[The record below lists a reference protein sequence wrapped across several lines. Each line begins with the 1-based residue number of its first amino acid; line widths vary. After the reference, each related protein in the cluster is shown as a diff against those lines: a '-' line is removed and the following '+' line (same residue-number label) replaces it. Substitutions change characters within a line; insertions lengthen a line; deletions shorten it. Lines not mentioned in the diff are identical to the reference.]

1 MNKKSLTVRPHQ
13 ERPFLRAT
21 LQLEYSVRCR
31 FVQPFF
37 SASSGT
43 GEGSRKNLEQNPT
56 DGNIHIGTMLIPPR
70 GLAGEALF
78 PRPAVAAIAG
88 GPSEVECQVINLF
101 DRFRSPLLRY
111 ALSLGLSVHDAEE
124 VIQEAFLALFSHL
137 QLGKSR
143 RNLRG
148 WIFRVAHNLALKRRV
163 DNKRL
168 RDRLG
173 TDASVIDELLDAAP
187 NPEERMASGQGIGR
201 LQTTFRA
208 LPEQDRW
215 CLTLR
220 AEGLR
225 YREIA
230 TTLGISLGSV
240 SISLARSLARLRSAS
255 QGRTL

>member
-1 MNKKSLTVRPHQ
+1 
-13 ERPFLRAT
+13 
-21 LQLEYSVRCR
+21 
-31 FVQPFF
+31 
-37 SASSGT
+37 
-43 GEGSRKNLEQNPT
+43 
-56 DGNIHIGTMLIPPR
+56 MLIPPR
-70 GLAGEALF
+70 GLTGEVLYPGPAASAGTGCA
-78 PRPAVAAIAG
+78 
-88 GPSEVECQVINLF
+88 SEVDCQVIDLF
-101 DRFRSPLLRY
+101 DRFLSPLLRY
-111 ALSLGLSVHDAEE
+111 ALSLGLSLHDAEE
-124 VIQEAFLALFSHL
+124 VIQEVFLALFGHL

-148 WIFRVAHNLALKRRV
+148 WIFRVAHNLALKRRAA
-163 DNKRL
+163 NKRL
-168 RDRLG
+168 QDKLG
-173 TDASVIDELLDAAP
+173 TDASVIDGLLDAAP
-187 NPEERMASGQGIGR
+187 NPEERMASGQEMGR

-255 QGRTL
+255 QGQTL